1 MRVFKIETFDSASRM
16 AKFINEMEEDKT
28 KDIQIIQ
35 IVSRRIADICN
46 VYDLC
51 YWEITKKRTKKCK

>member
-1 MRVFKIETFDSASRM
+1 MRVFKIETFESASRM
-16 AKFINEMEEDKT
+16 AKFINEIEADTT

-51 YWEITKKRTKKCK
+51 Y